1 MILSKDVYYNA
12 EIWTLILHFVSLL
25 FLLVLFARWLPFK
38 HRHKSFSAE
47 WAERK
52 RFVLADLLCGGT
64 FLILL
69 SLSVALI
76 LFPTNSFSIHAATE
90 RVSGQIEQMERRHYI
105 WAPSYSL
112 NHNEYTG
119 TYLRIDGEEY
129 YCAVN
134 DELLIGNSI
143 DLLHAEGSDYV
154 TRYTILDSSVNAP
167 TPLSRPLWE
176 HIAWFALLGTG
187 LYVMV
192 RSLYFIGIYTMAYL
206 NRTGKN
212 PLSRFFKK

>member
-1 MILSKDVYYNA
+1 MILNKDVYFNA
-12 EIWTLILHFVSLL
+12 EIWTLILHALSLVIL
-25 FLLVLFARWLPFK
+25 FVLFARWLPLK
-38 HRHKSFSAE
+38 HRQKSFSAE

-52 RFVLADLLCGGT
+52 GHVLADLLCGGT

-69 SLSVALI
+69 LLSAALI

-90 RVSGQIEQMERRHYI
+90 RVSGQIEQMERRNYI

-119 TYLRIDGEEY
+119 TYLHINGEEY

-134 DELLIGNSI
+134 DELLVGNSI

-154 TRYTILDSSVNAP
+154 MRYTVLDSSVNAP

-176 HIAWFALLGTG
+176 YIALFALLGTG
-187 LYVMV
+187 LYVLV
-192 RSLYFIGIYTMAYL
+192 RALYFLGIYTLAYL
-206 NRTGKN
+206 KQTGKN
-212 PLSRFFKK
+212 PLARFLKK